1 MRFHNVRFHGEFE
14 PGQAIPYKIACA
26 PSIYSD
32 LTAHLCS
39 LLGVFAVHSMGSLQA
54 DSDDSDQ
61 LLWMM

>member
-1 MRFHNVRFHGEFE
+1 MRFHNIRFHGEFE
-14 PGQAIPYKIACA
+14 PGQAIPYQIACA

-54 DSDDSDQ
+54 DSDD
-61 LLWMM
+61 